1 MTVLVVGVRCKSCV
15 LMSTPLLMAF
25 SRASHFVTV
34 TVTGIEASVEFMDLD
49 ATELMDVDET
59 ELMDMDATELM
70 VTMPVLVI
78 GIVPPV
84 EFQRV

>member
-49 ATELMDVDET
+49 ATELMD
-59 ELMDMDATELM
+59 MDATELM